1 MNQQTPP
8 TIPASAAW
16 RWLLVSL
23 GVIGLDRWTKVLVT
37 DRFQL
42 FERLPVAPYFDLTR
56 LHNTGAAFSFLA
68 SASGWQNW
76 FFAAVAVAV
85 SALILWWLV
94 HQPAGRVVAPL
105 GLSLVLGG
113 ALGNLWDRLAQ
124 GYVVD
129 FVLLYYDRWSFP
141 AFNVADSAITVGV
154 ALLLVDGFFLEPRRT
169 RALSANS
176 GR

>member
-1 MNQQTPP
+1 MEAASPP
-8 TIPASAAW
+8 PEAAQRPAW

-23 GVIGLDRWTKVLVT
+23 MVIVLDRWTKQLVT
-37 DRFQL
+37 ARFEL
-42 FERLPVAPYFDLTR
+42 FDRLPVLPHFDLTR
-56 LHNTGAAFSFLA
+56 MHNTGAAFSFLA
-68 SASGWQNW
+68 NASGWQNW
-76 FFAAVAVAV
+76 FFAGVALAV
-85 SALILWWLV
+85 SALILWWLYQ
-94 HQPAGRVVAPL
+94 QPAGRVVAPL

-141 AFNVADSAITVGV
+141 AFNVADAAITAGV
-154 ALLLVDGFFLEPRRT
+154 ALLLLDGFVLEPRR
-169 RALSANS
+169 AVSASS

>member
-1 MNQQTPP
+1 MDQQAP
-8 TIPASAAW
+8 TTAPTSAAW
-16 RWLLVSL
+16 RWILVSA
-23 GVIGLDRWTKVLVT
+23 VVVGLDRWTKVLVT
-37 DRFQL
+37 ERFQL

-94 HQPAGRVVAPL
+94 QQPPGRVVAPL
-105 GLSLVLGG
+105 GLALVLGG

-141 AFNVADSAITVGV
+141 AFNVADSAITLGV
-154 ALLLVDGFFLEPRRT
+154 ALLLVDGFFLEPRR
-169 RALSANS
+169 ALSAS
-176 GR
+176 SVR

>member
-1 MNQQTPP
+1 MDSPNQPP
-8 TIPASAAW
+8 APASTAL
-16 RWLLVSL
+16 RWLLVS
-23 GVIGLDRWTKVLVT
+23 VAVVMLDRWTKVLVT
-37 DRFQL
+37 ERFQL
-42 FERLPVAPYFDLTR
+42 FERLPVGPYFDLTR

-76 FFAAVAVAV
+76 FFAVVALVV
-85 SALILWWLV
+85 SALLLWWLV

-154 ALLLVDGFFLEPRRT
+154 VLLLLDGFLLEPRRSV
-169 RALSANS
+169 SASS